1 MNSKIAV
8 LYINT
13 GLRGTELSSTILNVD
28 PSSFYFSIKIGT
40 NSGFLLLRWAAEISA
55 D

>member
-8 LYINT
+8 LYIKY
-13 GLRGTELSSTILNVD
+13 RFAWDKLSSTILNVA
-28 PSSFYFSIKIGT
+28 PSSFHFSIKIGT
-40 NSGFLLLRWAAEISA
+40 NSGFLLLQWAAEISA